1 MKPPRF
7 DYARPASLDE
17 AVALLAASEGDGKP
31 LGGGQSLIPM
41 LNMRFPMLNM
51 RFAMPATLIDLALV
65 PELQGIA
72 RTDDGRLA
80 IGAGVRH
87 RTAETAPLVR
97 EACPL
102 LAQALHHVGHV
113 QIRNRGTVGGSL
125 AHADPNAEL
134 PTVAVALD
142 AELVARGPGGERAI
156 PAAEFFLGPYT
167 TALEEDE
174 ILREVRLPALDGWRT
189 RFQEVARRNG
199 DFALAAVAAAVRT
212 EGGAVAE
219 ARLACVSG
227 GAGPTRLHAAEAA
240 LAGGAL
246 GPEACAAAG
255 AAARAQLAADGDDD
269 PEQDYRR
276 ALVETLVARAL
287 EEVAA

>member
-7 DYARPASLDE
+7 DYARPATLE
-17 AVALLAASEGDGKP
+17 QAVALLAASEGDGKP
-31 LGGGQSLIPM
+31 LAGGQSLIPM
-41 LNMRFPMLNM
+41 LNMRFAL
-51 RFAMPATLIDLALV
+51 PAVLIDLALV
-65 PELQGIA
+65 EELQRIESLP
-72 RTDDGRLA
+72 DGRLA

-87 RTAETAPLVR
+87 RAAETSPLVAQ
-97 EACPL
+97 ACPL
-102 LAQALHHVGHV
+102 IAQALHHVGHV

-134 PTVAVALD
+134 PAVAVALD
-142 AELVARGPGGERAI
+142 AELVARGPGGERTI
-156 PAAEFFLGPYT
+156 AARDFFLGPYT

-174 ILREVRLPALDGWRT
+174 ILVQARFSSLAGWRT
-189 RFQEVARRNG
+189 AFHEVARRNG
-199 DFALAAVAAAVRT
+199 DFALAAVAAAVRV

-219 ARLACVSG
+219 ARLAAVG
-227 GAGPTRLHAAEAA
+227 TGVAAARLEAAEAA
-240 LAGGAL
+240 LAGVAL
-246 GPEACAAAG
+246 TPQARAAAG
-255 AAARAQLAADGDDD
+255 IAAREQLAAAGDDD

>member
-41 LNMRFPMLNM
+41 LNMRF
-51 RFAMPATLIDLALV
+51 AMPATLIDLALV

-72 RTDDGRLA
+72 RTHDGRLA

-87 RTAETAPLVR
+87 RAAETAPLVR

-134 PTVAVALD
+134 PAVAVALD
-142 AELVARGPGGERAI
+142 AELIACGPDGERAI
-156 PAAEFFLGPYT
+156 PASEFFRGPYT

-189 RFQEVARRNG
+189 TFQEVARRNG
-199 DFALAAVAAAVRT
+199 DFALAGVAAAVRLADDGT
-212 EGGAVAE
+212 IAE
-219 ARLACVSG
+219 TRLACVSG

-240 LAGGAL
+240 LAGGAS
-246 GPEACAAAG
+246 GPEACTAAG